1 MNMAAQ
7 FAPSLLNTRS
17 KKDNYFTPINV
28 AIYGRISTEHE
39 EQLSAFDNQMDWYSL
54 LLSTHPNWNVVEVY
68 SDKASGTNTK
78 RRKDFNR
85 MINDAINHKF
95 DLIVTREV
103 CRFARNTVDSLNY
116 VRLLSSNGIEVFF
129 VNDGI
134 WSLDTDGELRL
145 TIISALAQDESR
157 KISERV
163 RAGQLISR
171 KNGVLYG
178 YNAFGY
184 KHVKGEKSCD
194 SHYIQDIEEAAT
206 VREIFDLYLN
216 GYGMKAICSRLI
228 AEGRKNASGLVK
240 FDTTSVSRILN
251 NKLYAGYLVYN
262 KSHKEDFL
270 SKRVANRDSSTY
282 EYVKTD
288 KVEPIVTE
296 EEFERVQE
304 IINSKKKNFK
314 GKGQCKREATDRY
327 TKKLVCSCG
336 KTYKRFKWRVL
347 DDGTPIYGYQCRNIV
362 ENKSTEFRAKNGQ
375 PSEGYCSLPSICQ
388 WKLDFMLEQIVKEV
402 WEKPAETVK
411 KLLSIVSDSYSES
424 GNNEEKYKRI
434 SALQAEIE
442 KATARKQALEMKWL
456 DGKLSDDDRDRLC
469 SILDNNISTYQAEID
484 SINSLLEQ
492 LPDAEDIEEKL
503 NNIRLMEQA
512 LIDNSNL
519 TTLSLDDEFIDAF
532 VTRIVPC
539 EGRKYKWYINVGTG
553 KSPRFFTED
562 SYELYDYFTLG
573 FSTARSFRRARNQYL
588 RQNQWE
594 DLKVEIYIRTN

>member
-1 MNMAAQ
+1 MNAATQ

-54 LLSTHPNWNVVEVY
+54 LLSSHPNWNVVEVY

-85 MINDAINHKF
+85 MITDAMNHKF

-116 VRLLSSNGIEVFF
+116 VRLLSSNNIEVFF

-134 WSLDTDGELRL
+134 WSLDTNCELRL

-163 RAGQLISR
+163 RGGQLIRR

-206 VREIFDLYLN
+206 VREIFDLYLS

-240 FDTTSVSRILN
+240 FDTTTVSRILN
-251 NKLYAGYLVYN
+251 NKLYAGYIVYN
-262 KSHKEDFL
+262 KSHKDDFL
-270 SKRVANRDSSTY
+270 SKRIPNRDSSTY

-296 EEFERVQE
+296 E
-304 IINSKKKNFK
+304 
-314 GKGQCKREATDRY
+314 
-327 TKKLVCSCG
+327 
-336 KTYKRFKWRVL
+336 
-347 DDGTPIYGYQCRNIV
+347 
-362 ENKSTEFRAKNGQ
+362 
-375 PSEGYCSLPSICQ
+375 
-388 WKLDFMLEQIVKEV
+388 
-402 WEKPAETVK
+402 
-411 KLLSIVSDSYSES
+411 
-424 GNNEEKYKRI
+424 
-434 SALQAEIE
+434 
-442 KATARKQALEMKWL
+442 
-456 DGKLSDDDRDRLC
+456 
-469 SILDNNISTYQAEID
+469 
-484 SINSLLEQ
+484 
-492 LPDAEDIEEKL
+492 
-503 NNIRLMEQA
+503 
-512 LIDNSNL
+512 
-519 TTLSLDDEFIDAF
+519 
-532 VTRIVPC
+532 
-539 EGRKYKWYINVGTG
+539 
-553 KSPRFFTED
+553 
-562 SYELYDYFTLG
+562 
-573 FSTARSFRRARNQYL
+573 
-588 RQNQWE
+588 
-594 DLKVEIYIRTN
+594 

>member
-1 MNMAAQ
+1 MNTATQ
-7 FAPSLLNTRS
+7 FAPSMFNSRS
-17 KKDNYFTPINV
+17 NKDNYTAPINV
-28 AIYGRISTEHE
+28 AIYGRVSTEHE

-54 LLSTHPNWNVVEVY
+54 LLSTHPNWNIVDIY

-184 KHVKGEKSCD
+184 KHVKGEKSCE
-194 SHYIQDIEEAAT
+194 SHYILDVEEAAT
-206 VREIFDLYLN
+206 VREIFDLYLS
-216 GYGMKAICSRLI
+216 GYGMKAISAKLI

-240 FDTTSVSRILN
+240 FDSTSISRILN
-251 NKLYAGYLVYN
+251 NKLYAGYLTYN
-262 KSHKEDFL
+262 KSHKADFL
-270 SKRVANRDSSTY
+270 SKRVTNRDASTY

-296 EEFERVQE
+296 EEFEQVQKL
-304 IINSKKKNFK
+304 ISRRKKKTT
-314 GKGQCKREATDRY
+314 GLGQGKREATDRY

-336 KTYKRFKWRVL
+336 KSYKRFKWRVL
-347 DDGTPIYGYQCRNIV
+347 NDGTPIYGYQCRNIV
-362 ENKSTEFRAKNGQ
+362 DNKSADFRTKNGQ
-375 PSEGYCSLPSICQ
+375 SGEGYCSLPSICQ
-388 WKLDFMLEQIVKEV
+388 WKLDFMLEQVVKDI
-402 WEKPAETVK
+402 WESPAATIE
-411 KLLSIVSDSYSES
+411 KLLSIVSESYSE
-424 GNNEEKYKRI
+424 NRETEERLKRI
-434 SALQAEIE
+434 SALQAEVE
-442 KATARKQALEMKWL
+442 KVTARKHALEMKWL
-456 DGKLSDDDRDRLC
+456 DGKLSDEDHDRLC
-469 SILDNNISTYQAEID
+469 SVLDNNIATYQTEIA
-484 SINSLLEQ
+484 SINALLEQ
-492 LPDAEDIEEKL
+492 LPDLEDIEEKCK
-503 NNIRLMEQA
+503 NIRHMEQV

-519 TTLSLDDEFIDAF
+519 TTLSLNDEFVDSFI
-532 VTRIVPC
+532 TRIVPC
-539 EGRKYKWYINVGTG
+539 EGRKYKWYINIGTG
-553 KSPRFFTED
+553 DYPGFFSEST
-562 SYELYDYFTLG
+562 YELYDYFSLG
-573 FSTARSFRRARNQYL
+573 YNAAHSYRKSRNQYL
-588 RQNQWE
+588 RKNQWD
-594 DLKVEIYIRTN
+594 DLKVEIYIRTS

>member
-1 MNMAAQ
+1 MNMVAQ
-7 FAPSLLNTRS
+7 FAPSMLNTRS
-17 KKDNYFTPINV
+17 KKDNYYTPINV
-28 AIYGRISTEHE
+28 AIYGRVSTEHD

-54 LLSTHPNWNVVEVY
+54 LLSTHPNWNVVEIY

-116 VRLLSSNGIEVFF
+116 VRLLSSNNIEVFF

-240 FDTTSVSRILN
+240 FDTTTVSRILN
-251 NKLYAGYLVYN
+251 NKLYAGYIVYN
-262 KSHKEDFL
+262 KSHKDDFL
-270 SKRVANRDSSTY
+270 SKRVPNRDSSTY

-296 EEFERVQE
+296 EEFEQVQE
-304 IINSKKKNFK
+304 IINSRKKKNK
-314 GKGQCKREATDRY
+314 GLGQCKRQAIDRY

-347 DDGTPIYGYQCRNIV
+347 DDGTSIYGYQCRNIV
-362 ENKSTEFRAKNGQ
+362 ENKSAEYRAKNGQ
-375 PSEGYCSLPSICQ
+375 TSEGYCSLSSICQ
-388 WKLDFMLEQIVKEV
+388 WKLDFMLEQIVREV
-402 WEKPAETVK
+402 LENPSRTIK
-411 KLLSIVSDSYSES
+411 KLLQVVSDSYFEN
-424 GNNEEKYKRI
+424 GEYEK
-434 SALQAEIE
+434 
-442 KATARKQALEMKWL
+442 T
-456 DGKLSDDDRDRLC
+456 
-469 SILDNNISTYQAEID
+469 
-484 SINSLLEQ
+484 
-492 LPDAEDIEEKL
+492 P
-503 NNIRLMEQA
+503 
-512 LIDNSNL
+512 
-519 TTLSLDDEFIDAF
+519 
-532 VTRIVPC
+532 P
-539 EGRKYKWYINVGTG
+539 
-553 KSPRFFTED
+553 
-562 SYELYDYFTLG
+562 
-573 FSTARSFRRARNQYL
+573 
-588 RQNQWE
+588 
-594 DLKVEIYIRTN
+594 

>member
-1 MNMAAQ
+1 MNTTTHLT
-7 FAPSLLNTRS
+7 PSMFNTRS
-17 KKDNYFTPINV
+17 KKENYSIPINV
-28 AIYGRISTEHE
+28 AIYGRVSTEHD
-39 EQLSAFDNQMDWYSL
+39 EQLTAFDNQMDWYNL

-78 RRKDFNR
+78 RRKNFNR

-206 VREIFDLYLN
+206 VREIFDLYLS
-216 GYGMKAICSRLI
+216 GYGMKAICTKLI
-228 AEGRKNASGLVK
+228 AEGRKNASGVVK
-240 FDTTSVSRILN
+240 FDSTSISRILN

-262 KSHKEDFL
+262 KSHKDDFL
-270 SKRVANRDSSTY
+270 SKRIVNHDSSTY

-296 EEFERVQE
+296 EEFEQVQQ
-304 IINSKKKNFK
+304 IINSRKKKSN
-314 GKGQCKREATDRY
+314 GLGQCKREATDRY

-347 DDGTPIYGYQCRNIV
+347 EDGTPVYGYQCRNIV
-362 ENKSTEFRAKNGQ
+362 ENKSADFRAKNGQ
-375 PSEGYCSLPSICQ
+375 SDEGYCSLPGICQ
-388 WKLDFMLEQIVKEV
+388 WKLDFMLEQIVSSI
-402 WEKPAETVK
+402 WEHPSETMQ
-411 KLLSIVSDSYSES
+411 KLLHLVSESYSENS
-424 GNNEEKYKRI
+424 ENDDKRKRL
-434 SALQAEIE
+434 STLQAEIE
-442 KATARKQALEMKWL
+442 KITHRKEALEMKWL
-456 DGKLSDDDRDRLC
+456 DGKLSDADHERLC
-469 SILDNNISTYQAEID
+469 SVLDNNIATYQAEI
-484 SINSLLEQ
+484 SNINTLLEQ
-492 LPDAEDIEEKL
+492 VPDLEEMEEKL
-503 NNIRLMEQA
+503 NNIRLMEQT
-512 LIDNSNL
+512 LLDHSNL
-519 TTLSLDDEFIDAF
+519 TTLSLDDAFVDAF
-532 VTRIVPC
+532 VARIVPC
-539 EGRKYKWYINVGTG
+539 EKRKFKWYINIGSG
-553 KSPRFFTED
+553 KSSRFFSE
-562 SYELYDYFTLG
+562 SAYELYDYFTLS
-573 FSTARSFRRARNQYL
+573 FTAARTFRKARNQYL

-594 DLKVEIYIRTN
+594 DLNIEIYIRTN